1 MVPEQSLF
9 TQAFTGGL
17 SGDVSATFNVNANAK
32 GTFQTPD
39 VKLFEVGLPGL
50 SFPGIISVGPSFSIN
65 ANANAELGVVADIS
79 VGASIALPEVQFTFP
94 RTEGDSSAK
103 VNPKDARASRS
114 AYFVHFLC

>member
-1 MVPEQSLF
+1 MVPEQSLS

-39 VKLFEVGLPGL
+39 VTLFEVGLPGL

-65 ANANAELGVVADIS
+65 ANANAELDVVADIS

-94 RTEGDSSAK
+94 PTEGKSSAK
-103 VNPKDARASRS
+103 VNPKDARAFH
-114 AYFVHFLC
+114 ALHT